1 MASLITP
8 VLPLVLVADDDAL
21 IRAMLGD
28 VMRER
33 GYDVVEASTG
43 AQAIELT
50 LANLNALRL
59 VLLDLSMPDRD
70 GFDVLTEVKASL
82 TEHGI
87 PVVVVTGMGAEQA
100 KCAIDLGAA
109 EAVLKGATP
118 EEIGT
123 LIDMAMSA
131 AQVA

>member
-1 MASLITP
+1 MSLITP
-8 VLPLVLVADDDAL
+8 APPMVLVADDDAL
-21 IRAMLGD
+21 VRAMLGD
-28 VMRER
+28 LMRER
-33 GYDVVEASTG
+33 GYQVMEAATG

-50 LANLNALRL
+50 HTHVQALRL

-70 GFDVLTEVKASL
+70 GFDVLTEVKAA
-82 TEHGI
+82 TGDHGI
-87 PVVVVTGMGAEQA
+87 PIVVVTGMGAEQA
-100 KCAIDLGAA
+100 QCAIDLGAT

-118 EEIGT
+118 EELGT